1 MDQRDAAR
9 LQTQEGQDIP
19 LLGVTLTG
27 ELRGL
32 MFEACVEQRFC
43 NPHDK
48 HVEVVYSF
56 PLPWRAVLLGVDV
69 VLGDKHLSGT
79 VVEKKQA
86 QARYEEALSE
96 GNAAIMLE
104 KNHDHSYSL
113 NLGNLAPQERCT
125 ITLRYAQTLSFEQR
139 GLRLLIPTVIAPR
152 YGDAQQDGSLLPHQ
166 VPRHSL
172 TVDHPFE
179 LTLRLHGPLAQ
190 ARVASPSHPVGVA
203 FSQTAKGPVLI
214 VSLSRR
220 ACLDRDFVLVVDQL
234 AHDSMAIAARD
245 SIQPEGVAVLA
256 SFCPRIP
263 AAERA
268 GTAVKI
274 LVDCSGS
281 MAGDSIQAAKR
292 ALQAIVEQLGDGD
305 RFALSRFGDTVEHRS
320 RGLWT
325 ARETTKLAAQRWVGA
340 LDANLGGTEMQSALL
355 STFALA
361 QTVQSDVLL
370 VTDGEITAIDRTIES
385 AQASGHRVFVVGIG
399 SSPAETHLRR
409 LAEATA
415 GACDFVA
422 PGEAVEP
429 AVLRMFARLRSP
441 RLVSLRLEWP
451 EGGQPVWASPLL
463 SSVFDGDTVN
473 VFALLRQPA
482 TGVVRLLGQR
492 TTDTQM
498 QEIGRVDL
506 PAALDTE
513 DHTADTLPRLVASER
528 LQRIER
534 LRDDDPIAA
543 SLTTEPAQLAVQYQL
558 VSEYS
563 NFLLVH
569 ERAEGEQATDM
580 PELHTVAQMVPA
592 GWGGM
597 GTICFSRKMPDDAP
611 TGSAVGIAVGSAG
624 NAQSYAEMAV
634 PAVWRSARRSP
645 ARQDVDMDDL
655 EIPAFLRSL
664 ANRGDID
671 RRNPSHWANA
681 QIIHGDESHDTYTGL
696 TPLGVSEWLSIT
708 PQVYWPTTYAGLR
721 EMGLGAAL
729 VDWLE
734 LEMAACAGVAYSET
748 TVVQAFLSLMSRR
761 EMHVALTQSE
771 GLLGAIKS
779 TVQRVRGALG
789 GEQEQPSAKPDAV
802 LVQAMEA
809 ALQGMTARLWPQRIF
824 SLECELEGV
833 RDAKVG

>member
-1 MDQRDAAR
+1 MDPREAAR
-9 LQTQEGQDIP
+9 LQTQDGQDIP

-32 MFEACVEQRFC
+32 MFEARVEQRFC
-43 NPHDK
+43 NPYNK

-56 PLPWRAVLLGVDV
+56 PLPWDAVLLGVDV
-69 VLGDKHLSGT
+69 VLGDKHLTGA

-86 QARYEEALSE
+86 EARYEEALSE

-113 NLGNLAPQERCT
+113 NLGNLAPQEHCT

-152 YGDAQQDGSLLPHQ
+152 YGDAQQDGGLLPHQ

-172 TVDHPFE
+172 TVDPPFE

-203 FSQTAKGPVLI
+203 FSQSDTGPVLT

-220 ACLDRDFVLVVDQL
+220 ASLDRDFVLVVDQL
-234 AHDSMAIAARD
+234 AQDSIAIAARD
-245 SIQPEGVAVLA
+245 SVQPEGIAVLA

-263 AAERA
+263 TAERA
-268 GTAVKI
+268 STAVKI

-292 ALQAIVEQLGDGD
+292 ALQAIVQQLGDGD
-305 RFALSRFGDTVEHRS
+305 RFAVSRFGDSVEHRS

-340 LDANLGGTEMQSALL
+340 LDANLGGTEMESALV

-370 VTDGEITAIDRTIES
+370 VTDGEISAIDRTIE
-385 AQASGHRVFVVGIG
+385 AAKRSGHRVFVVGIG

-441 RLVSLRLEWP
+441 RLVSLRLDWP
-451 EGGQPVWASPLL
+451 EGVQPAWASPLL

-473 VFALLRQPA
+473 VFALLQQPA
-482 TGVVRLLGQR
+482 TGAVRLLGQR
-492 TTDTQM
+492 TPDGEM
-498 QEIGRVDL
+498 EEIGRVEL
-506 PAALDTE
+506 QTALDTE
-513 DHTADTLPRLVASER
+513 DHPTDTLPRLVASAR

-534 LRDDDPIAA
+534 LRDDDPMAA
-543 SLTTEPAQLAVQYQL
+543 SLTTKPAHLAVQYQL
-558 VSEYS
+558 VSEHT

-592 GWGGM
+592 GWGGT
-597 GTICFSRKMPDDAP
+597 GSICFSRKMPDDAP
-611 TGSAVGIAVGSAG
+611 TGSAADAKNYAG
-624 NAQSYAEMAV
+624 MAV
-634 PAVWRSARRSP
+634 PAVWRSVRRSP

-664 ANRGDID
+664 AGRGDID

-721 EMGLGAAL
+721 EMGLGISV

-734 LEMAACAGVAYSET
+734 LEMAACAGSTYPET
-748 TVVQAFLSLMSRR
+748 TVVQAFLTLMSRR
-761 EMHVALTQSE
+761 ETHAALAQSE
-771 GLLGAIKS
+771 GLLGAFKS
-779 TVQRVRGALG
+779 TVRRVRGVLG
-789 GEQEQPSAKPDAV
+789 GEPAQPGTRADDV

-809 ALQGMTARLWPQRIF
+809 GLQGMTARAWPQRVLA
-824 SLECELEGV
+824 LECDVDEV
-833 RDAKVG
+833 RDARELET

>member
-1 MDQRDAAR
+1 MDPREAAC
-9 LQTQEGQDIP
+9 LQTQDGQDIP
-19 LLGVTLTG
+19 LLGVKLSG

-32 MFEACVEQRFC
+32 MFEARVEQRFC
-43 NPHDK
+43 NPYNK

-56 PLPWRAVLLGVDV
+56 PLPWGAVLLGVDV
-69 VLGDKHLSGT
+69 VLGDKHLTGA

-86 QARYEEALSE
+86 EARYEEALSE

-113 NLGNLAPQERCT
+113 NLGNLAPQEHCT

-152 YGDAQQDGSLLPHQ
+152 YGDAQQDGGLLPHQ

-203 FSQTAKGPVLI
+203 FSQTATGPVLT

-220 ACLDRDFVLVVDQL
+220 ASLDRDFVLVVDQL
-234 AHDSMAIAARD
+234 AHDSIAIAARD
-245 SIQPEGVAVLA
+245 SVTPEGVAVLA

-263 AAERA
+263 AREHA

-292 ALQAIVEQLGDGD
+292 ALQAIVQQLGDGD

-325 ARETTKLAAQRWVGA
+325 TRETTKLAAQRWVRA
-340 LDANLGGTEMQSALL
+340 LDANLGGTEMESALA
-355 STFALA
+355 STFILA

-370 VTDGEITAIDRTIES
+370 VTDGEISAIDRTIE
-385 AQASGHRVFVVGIG
+385 AAKRSGHRVFVVGIG

-441 RLVSLRLEWP
+441 RLAALRLEWP
-451 EGGQPVWASPLL
+451 EGIQPAWASPLL
-463 SSVFDGDTVN
+463 PSVFDGDTVN
-473 VFALLRQPA
+473 VFAFLQQPA
-482 TGVVRLLGQR
+482 TGAVRLLGQR
-492 TTDTQM
+492 TPDAEM
-498 QEIGRVDL
+498 EEIGKVEL
-506 PAALDTE
+506 PETLGTE
-513 DHTADTLPRLVASER
+513 NHPNDTLPRLVASAR

-534 LRDDDPIAA
+534 LRDDDPVAA
-543 SLTTEPAQLAVQYQL
+543 SFTTDPTQLAVQYQL
-558 VSEYS
+558 VSEHS

-592 GWGGM
+592 GWGGT
-597 GTICFSRKMPDDAP
+597 GSICFSRKMPDDVP
-611 TGSAVGIAVGSAG
+611 TGSAVGSAADAK
-624 NAQSYAEMAV
+624 NYAGMAV
-634 PAVWRSARRSP
+634 PAVWRSVRRTP
-645 ARQDVDMDDL
+645 ARQVEDMDDL

-664 ANRGDID
+664 AGRGDID
-671 RRNPSHWANA
+671 RRNPSHWSNA
-681 QIIHGDESHDTYTGL
+681 QIVHGDESHDTYTGL
-696 TPLGVSEWLSIT
+696 TPLGVSEWLRIT

-721 EMGLGAAL
+721 EMGLGTSV

-734 LEMAACAGVAYSET
+734 LEMAACAGVTYPET
-748 TVVQAFLSLMSRR
+748 TVVQAFLTLMSRR
-761 EMHVALTQSE
+761 ETHAALAQSE
-771 GLLGAIKS
+771 GLLGALKS
-779 TVQRVRGALG
+779 TVRRVRGVLG
-789 GEQEQPSAKPDAV
+789 GEAAQPGTRADDV

-809 ALQGMTARLWPQRIF
+809 ALQGMTARAWPQRVLA
-824 SLECELEGV
+824 LEDHVE
-833 RDAKVG
+833 A

>member
-1 MDQRDAAR
+1 MDPREAAR
-9 LQTQEGQDIP
+9 LQTQDGQDIP

-32 MFEACVEQRFC
+32 MFEARVEQRFC
-43 NPHDK
+43 NPYDK

-56 PLPWRAVLLGVDV
+56 PLPWGAVLLGVDV
-69 VLGDKHLSGT
+69 VLGDKHLTGA

-86 QARYEEALSE
+86 EARYEKALSE

-113 NLGNLAPQERCT
+113 NLGNLAPQEHCT

-152 YGDAQQDGSLLPHQ
+152 YGDAQQDGGLLPHQ

-203 FSQTAKGPVLI
+203 FSQTATGPVLT

-220 ACLDRDFVLVVDQL
+220 ASLDRDFVLVVDQL
-234 AHDSMAIAARD
+234 AHDSIAIAARD
-245 SIQPEGVAVLA
+245 SVQPEGVAVLA

-263 AAERA
+263 AREHA

-292 ALQAIVEQLGDGD
+292 ALQAIVQQLGDGD

-340 LDANLGGTEMQSALL
+340 LDANLGGTEMESALV

-370 VTDGEITAIDRTIES
+370 VTDGEISAIDRTIE
-385 AQASGHRVFVVGIG
+385 AAKRSGHRVFVVGIG

-441 RLVSLRLEWP
+441 RLVSLRLDWP
-451 EGGQPVWASPLL
+451 EGVQPAWASPLL

-473 VFALLRQPA
+473 VFALLQQPA
-482 TGVVRLLGQR
+482 TGAVRLLGQR
-492 TTDTQM
+492 TPDTEM
-498 QEIGRVDL
+498 EEIGRVEL
-506 PAALDTE
+506 PTAPGTE
-513 DHTADTLPRLVASER
+513 NHPNDTLPRLVASAR
-528 LQRIER
+528 IQRIER
-534 LRDDDPIAA
+534 LRYDDPIAA
-543 SLTTEPAQLAVQYQL
+543 SLTTDPTQLAVQYQL
-558 VSEYS
+558 VSEHS

-592 GWGGM
+592 GWGGT
-597 GTICFSRKMPDDAP
+597 GTICFSRKTIDLP
-611 TGSAVGIAVGSAG
+611 TTMASAVEAQAYAG
-624 NAQSYAEMAV
+624 MAV
-634 PAVWRSARRSP
+634 PAVWRSVRRQPS
-645 ARQDVDMDDL
+645 RQDADMDDL
-655 EIPAFLRSL
+655 EVPAFLRRM
-664 ANRGDID
+664 ADAGDID
-671 RRNPSHWANA
+671 RRNPSHWSNA
-681 QIIHGDESHDTYTGL
+681 ENAETSNGYTGL
-696 TPLGVSEWLSIT
+696 TPLGVSEWLRIT
-708 PQVYWPTTYAGLR
+708 PEVYWPNTYAGLR
-721 EMGLGAAL
+721 DMGLGAWV

-734 LEMAACAGVAYSET
+734 LEMAACAGVTYPET
-748 TVVQAFLSLMSRR
+748 TVVQTFLTLMSRR
-761 EMHVALTQSE
+761 ETHAALVQSE
-771 GLLGAIKS
+771 GLLGALKS
-779 TVQRVRGALG
+779 TVRRVQGVLG
-789 GEQEQPSAKPDAV
+789 GEMAQSRTRADDV

-809 ALQGMTARLWPQRIF
+809 ALQGMTARAWPQEVF
-824 SLECELEGV
+824 ALEDNLDEVRHARELET
-833 RDAKVG
+833 